1 MGRAGRRG
9 DGQAAARR
17 YEPRADPHADSR
29 RGRAPAAGADAQA
42 GAGRRGPRR
51 APDNCPVRRPA
62 APRIRRTGAP
72 PQPVIAFLLLLLQAP
87 APADWR
93 ASPARP
99 TVGDTLRLE
108 RVLETAPGWRVRAG
122 KLEPASAAQAEPL
135 GDPVVAQAANGWRVR
150 YTVVAWVPGSLTLD
164 MPPLWNLGPDGTA
177 DSLPGGTA
185 KFFVASVIPDSV
197 RSPAPQPSIG
207 PLRLERATAIPV
219 LAAVLGVLASL
230 WGLIA
235 WRRRAPR
242 SVAATPPPRPDPE
255 VADARWLAAG
265 EPKAVAAPAAPPAR
279 HPPAPGR
286 SPAPPAV
293 GTPGCPGGR
302 RRARP

>member
-9 DGQAAARR
+9 DGQAAARG

-29 RGRAPAAGADAQA
+29 RGRAPATGADAQA

-87 APADWR
+87 VPGDWR
-93 ASPARP
+93 AAPARP
-99 TVGDTLRLE
+99 TVGDTIRLE

-135 GDPVVAQAANGWRVR
+135 GDPVVAQAANGWLVR

-164 MPPLWNLGPDGTA
+164 MPPLWKLGPDGTA

-207 PLRLERATAIPV
+207 PLRLEPASAIPV
-219 LAAVLGVLASL
+219 LAAVLGGLAAL
-230 WGLIA
+230 WALVA

-242 SVAATPPPRPDPE
+242 AVAATPPPPLDPDIP
-255 VADARWLAAG
+255 DAPRLPARG
-265 EPKAVAAPAAPPAR
+265 PKAVAAPRRNPPPAR
-279 HPPAPGR
+279 H
-286 SPAPPAV
+286 
-293 GTPGCPGGR
+293 R
-302 RRARP
+302 R